1 VSLDRSILLL
11 YRDIPLT
18 AVALWYTVCGRWLLK
33 DVHCDPAEAVQIHKD
48 LRSKQSLG
56 IHWGTFPLSDEDPV
70 EPALELARCR
80 KARKIS
86 VNDFFTMAHGETVFF
101 GEKPR
106 HDFAARQPHMLD
118 TYIKYF
124 ERTTKKITDLV
135 RKVDIPFLTTAVP

>member
-1 VSLDRSILLL
+1 
-11 YRDIPLT
+11 
-18 AVALWYTVCGRWLLK
+18 VCGRWLLK

-118 TYIKYF
+118 TYMKYF

-135 RKVDIPFLTTAVP
+135 TKVDIPFLTTAVP